1 MMLTYK
7 WKVKLIYGSIVT
19 ENNEKFEIMH
29 K

>member
-7 WKVKLIYGSIVT
+7 WKVNLIYDFIVT